1 MPTTGRPAGPICLR
15 ESFISFKWRRRMTGA
30 KWIEEE
36 AQQQL
41 KNLTTSPCWK
51 CVFLSIDGTHNN
63 GHHQKLRLFLHS
75 TARETI
81 IHFFRCARLFEICF
95 VLKAAQG
102 DSDYK
107 PCRARENNP
116 ALCTDDSSSCPTMQR
131 EQRGIFFPM
140 LLRNALG
147 VKLMLNVDAF
157 L

>member
-1 MPTTGRPAGPICLR
+1 
-15 ESFISFKWRRRMTGA
+15 
-30 KWIEEE
+30 
-36 AQQQL
+36 
-41 KNLTTSPCWK
+41 
-51 CVFLSIDGTHNN
+51 
-63 GHHQKLRLFLHS
+63 LRLFLHS

-131 EQRGIFFPM
+131 EQRGIFFPDVIAQRAWRRNWCWTLM
-140 LLRNALG
+140 HFYRGPQTRLRPCIHLIWLCARLSLSAVLSVSAVG
-147 VKLMLNVDAF
+147 KLPRL
-157 L
+157 